1 MTEEEDKWWSPGHVD
16 TEDDETPTQSA
27 TEESSNEEIVGRE
40 NIDNFMDQIRDPKS
54 GSKEKSPEI
63 IVREDGAPSPQPPV
77 VSGGRGFLGL
87 WWLTR
92 GEALFVVSATV
103 FALIISAIWTAGLL
117 NESTYAE
124 VSATIVAE
132 EDEYWVWGTAEI
144 IGDGTNGTGWFMED
158 LSGYYEDCWT
168 DQDGYQYCDTIYVVE
183 YECYADLYL
192 SWNVS
197 GVEYSGWAYTPSI
210 ITPYG
215 CLGIM
220 EDYYRIGDIGPIWYA
235 ASDPSEFQVFTV
247 VLGNPGSTQWFETMY
262 HYAEG
267 PNLYTDF
274 ECEASLIV
282 TYLDPADNSSQ
293 ITTRVLDAWNDGP
306 ANFWTISG
314 DSCISEMKDL
324 YGDGRTILVDVDSK
338 DGSKAYQQ
346 GNTPEGFYRITWF
359 CCLGLMA
366 ILVILSFVAVR
377 FSNTPPGSYVTRN
390 GVVHHGG
397 YDGDDVTI
405 INHNYGNRWGYNEG
419 PGVHYRKPSGRMRSS
434 RNRGSGGGGRSSGG
448 RSTRGRS
455 GGGSSSGGGSR
466 SSGGGRSGGGGRSRG
481 GGRSGGRR

>member
-16 TEDDETPTQSA
+16 TGDDETPPKTA
-27 TEESSNEEIVGRE
+27 TDDSSKEEIVGRKE
-40 NIDNFMDQIRDPKS
+40 IDNFLDQIRDPEF
-54 GSKEKSPEI
+54 GNKEANSEI

-132 EDEYWVWGTAEI
+132 EDEYWIQGTAEI
-144 IGDGTNGTGWFMED
+144 IGDGTNGTGWFMD
-158 LSGYYEDCWT
+158 DWSGYYEDCWT
-168 DQDGYQYCDTIYVVE
+168 EDGYDYCETTYVVE

-192 SWNVS
+192 RWNVS
-197 GVEYSGWAYTPSI
+197 GVEYSDWVYTPSI
-210 ITPYG
+210 RTPYG

-247 VLGNPGSTQWFETMY
+247 VLGDPESTQWFETMY

-282 TYLDPADNSSQ
+282 TYLDPTDNSSR
-293 ITTRVLDAWNDGP
+293 ITTRVLDGWYGGA

-314 DSCISEMKDL
+314 DSCISEMKDE
-324 YGDGRTILVDVDSK
+324 YGGGRTILVDVDSK

-359 CCLGLMA
+359 CCLGLMV
-366 ILVILSFVAVR
+366 ILVIVSFVAVR

-397 YDGDDVTI
+397 YDGNDVTI

-419 PGVHYRKPSGRMRSS
+419 PGVHYRKPSGRMRFS
-434 RNRGSGGGGRSSGG
+434 RNSGSGGGGRSSGG
-448 RSTRGRS
+448 HSTRGRS

-466 SSGGGRSGGGGRSRG
+466 SSGGGRSGGGR
-481 GGRSGGRR
+481 RSGGRR